1 MKKLLFFCFLFST
14 LTSLQAKIWRVNNT
28 GLPADF
34 TTIQSAHDN
43 GSVLAGDTL
52 HIEPSPT
59 SYGSLLA
66 TKKLIIIGNGY
77 FLNQNQNLQAN
88 PLSSRMS
95 YFDFDAGSSGS
106 VIMGMEILGGV
117 SGANCAIRVGNIT
130 VSRNYFPLGGIP
142 TSLYFV
148 RTTAAYSNVLISQN
162 YFANGGITYSGSG
175 TQSYNNIMIL
185 NNVISQINLPVYFSG
200 SIMNNVLIST
210 NNAADYFVIKNNIC
224 TNTSAGSVFT
234 SATGST
240 ISYNTSA
247 GATGFPAGNN
257 NSNSVVMSTVFVQT
271 GSTDGYYVLKSGS
284 PAIGTGESG
293 IDRGIFGG
301 FNPYILSGIPPVP
314 SIYKLTAPTN
324 SNGNQLNVIIST
336 KTNN

>member
-1 MKKLLFFCFLFST
+1 MKKLLFICFVFST
-14 LTSLQAKIWRVNNT
+14 LTPLQAKIWRVNNT

-34 TTIQSAHDN
+34 TTIQNAHDN
-43 GSVLAGDTL
+43 AAVLAGDTL

-59 SYGSLLA
+59 SYGALIA

-77 FLNQNQNLQAN
+77 FLNQNLDLQAN
-88 PLSSRMS
+88 PLSSRIS
-95 YFDFDAGSSGS
+95 SFDFDTGSSGS
-106 VIMGMEILGGV
+106 VIMGMEILG
-117 SGANCAIRVGNIT
+117 SANSYIRVGNIT
-130 VSRNYFPLGGIP
+130 VSRNYFQ
-142 TSLYFV
+142 TSTTYLFLM
-148 RTTAAYSNVLISQN
+148 RTTTAYSNVLISQN
-162 YFANGGITYSGSG
+162 YFANYGILSSGSG

-185 NNVISQINLPVYFSG
+185 NNIITQIYLPVYYSG
-200 SIMNNVLIST
+200 SVMNNVITYSG
-210 NNAADYFVIKNNIC
+210 NNADYFVIKNNIC
-224 TNTSAGSVFT
+224 TNTSGAVFA

-247 GATGFPAGNN
+247 GAAGLPAGNN
-257 NSNSVVMSTVFVQT
+257 NFNSVSMSTVFMQT
-271 GSTDGYYVLKSGS
+271 GSTDGYYILKSGS
-284 PAIGTGESG
+284 PAIGSGESG

-301 FNPYILSGIPPVP
+301 SNPYVLSGIPPVP